1 MSDFNSI
8 DVENLRGQIIET
20 FKEFTQ
26 NTASAVNKAAARRA
40 RKNTLDLEKM
50 FSAEEK
56 NVFNML

>member
-1 MSDFNSI
+1 MSDFNSV
-8 DVENLRGQIIET
+8 DVENLRGQIVET

-50 FSAEEK
+50 CKEYRK
-56 NVFNML
+56 K

>member
-1 MSDFNSI
+1 MNDFNSV
-8 DVENLRGQIIET
+8 DVEKLRGQIIEA

-50 FSAEEK
+50 FKEYRKISIK
-56 NVFNML
+56 

>member
-1 MSDFNSI
+1 MSDFNSV
-8 DVENLRGQIIET
+8 DVENLRDQIIEA

-50 FSAEEK
+50 FKEYRKISIK
-56 NVFNML
+56 

>member
-1 MSDFNSI
+1 MSDFNSV
-8 DVENLRGQIIET
+8 DVENLRGQIIEA

-50 FSAEEK
+50 CKEYRKISIK
-56 NVFNML
+56 

>member
-1 MSDFNSI
+1 MSDFNSV
-8 DVENLRGQIIET
+8 DVENLRGQIIEA

-50 FSAEEK
+50 YKEYRKISIK
-56 NVFNML
+56 

>member
-1 MSDFNSI
+1 MSDFNSV
-8 DVENLRGQIIET
+8 DVENLRGQIVET

-50 FSAEEK
+50 CKEYRKISIK
-56 NVFNML
+56 

>member
-1 MSDFNSI
+1 MSDFNSV
-8 DVENLRGQIIET
+8 DVENLRDQIIEA

-50 FSAEEK
+50 CKEYRKISIK
-56 NVFNML
+56 

>member
-8 DVENLRGQIIET
+8 DVENLRGQIIEA

-50 FSAEEK
+50 CKEYRKISIK
-56 NVFNML
+56 

>member
-1 MSDFNSI
+1 MSDFNSF

-40 RKNTLDLEKM
+40 RGNSLDLAKM
-50 FSAEEK
+50 FKEYRKISIK
-56 NVFNML
+56 

>member
-1 MSDFNSI
+1 MSDFNPV
-8 DVENLRGQIIET
+8 DVEKLLGQIIET

-50 FSAEEK
+50 CKEYRKISIK
-56 NVFNML
+56 

>member
-1 MSDFNSI
+1 MSDFNSV

-20 FKEFTQ
+20 FQEFTQ

-50 FSAEEK
+50 FKEYRKISIK
-56 NVFNML
+56 

>member
-1 MSDFNSI
+1 MNDFNSV
-8 DVENLRGQIIET
+8 DVENLRGQIIEA

-50 FSAEEK
+50 CKEYRKISIK
-56 NVFNML
+56 

>member
-1 MSDFNSI
+1 MSDFNSV
-8 DVENLRGQIIET
+8 DVENLRSQIIET

-50 FSAEEK
+50 CKEYRKISIK
-56 NVFNML
+56 